1 MKDCS
6 ISWRT
11 FSFIALRIGS
21 SSRISCEPPR
31 SSSQFDDHSMVSIG
45 SPDSCDTGRAVG
57 TCLESFGADRSLSYS
72 YVHGS

>member
-1 MKDCS
+1 MNDCS

-11 FSFIALRIGS
+11 FSLIALSTGS

-57 TCLESFGADRSLSYS
+57 TCFESFGADRSLSYS